1 MRICVVG
8 TGYVGLVAGT
18 CFAET
23 GNDVICVDID
33 EAKVEALRQGKVPI
47 YEPGLEELIKRNVE
61 EGRLAFTTD
70 LSTAVRHALVCF
82 IAVGTPQ
89 GDEDFAPD
97 LTAVWTVA
105 RNIGEC
111 MDGYRVIVTKSTVP
125 VGTHKRVA
133 KEVASATDHP
143 FDVVSNPE
151 FMKEGAAIDDFLKPD
166 RVVIGCADER
176 AGEIIK
182 DLYSPFCRSGAPILI
197 MDNASAE
204 MTKYAANSLLA
215 TRISFM
221 NEVANLCERV
231 GADVTQVRQGMGFD
245 SRIGPAFLYAGL
257 GYGGSCFPKDVRAII
272 HTAAVSDSDFSILR
286 AVDQVNNRQKK
297 RLFQKIDGFY
307 DGTLQGKRFGIWG
320 LAFKPRT
327 DDMREAPAIGLI
339 EDLLAAGC
347 EVRVHDPEAMEVA
360 EKIFGDRITYHRQNY
375 EALEG
380 ADALLVV
387 TEWNEFRRPD
397 FDRIKELLSEPVI
410 FDGRN
415 LWEPDAMRK
424 IGFSYFPIGRPAVD
438 QTAKG

>member
-18 CFAET
+18 CFAES

-33 EAKVEALRQGKVPI
+33 EAKIEALRQGKVPI

-89 GDEDFAPD
+89 GESDGAPD
-97 LTAVWTVA
+97 LSAVLKVGSD
-105 RNIGEC
+105 IGAC
-111 MDGYRVIVTKSTVP
+111 MDGYRIIVTKSTVP
-125 VGTHKRVA
+125 VGTHKLIVDA
-133 KEVASATDHP
+133 VSQVTEHP

-151 FMKEGAAIDDFLKPD
+151 FMKEGAAIEDFLKPD
-166 RVVIGCADER
+166 RVVVGCADER
-176 AGEIIK
+176 AGEIMK
-182 DLYSPFCRSGAPILI
+182 DLYSPFCRGGAPILI

-215 TRISFM
+215 TKISFM

-231 GADVTQVRQGMGFD
+231 GADVTHVRQGVGLD
-245 SRIGPAFLYAGL
+245 SRLGLSFLYAGL

-272 HTAAVSDSDFSILR
+272 HTAQQHDMEFSLLR
-286 AVDQVNNRQKK
+286 SVDEINNRQKK
-297 RLFQKIDGFY
+297 RLFEKLHTYYNGSLE
-307 DGTLQGKRFGIWG
+307 GRTFGVWG

-327 DDMREAPAIGLI
+327 DDMREAPAIGLV
-339 EDLLAAGC
+339 EDLLSAGC
-347 EVRVHDPEAMEVA
+347 SVRVHDPEAMDVA
-360 EKIFGDRITYHRQNY
+360 KAVFGDRVSYHRQNY
-375 EALEG
+375 EAIDG

-397 FDRIKELLSEPVI
+397 FDRIRRLLNEPVI

-415 LWEPDAMRK
+415 LWEPKSMAK
-424 IGFSYFPIGRPAVD
+424 IGFTYFPIGRPSVGN
-438 QTAKG
+438 TESK